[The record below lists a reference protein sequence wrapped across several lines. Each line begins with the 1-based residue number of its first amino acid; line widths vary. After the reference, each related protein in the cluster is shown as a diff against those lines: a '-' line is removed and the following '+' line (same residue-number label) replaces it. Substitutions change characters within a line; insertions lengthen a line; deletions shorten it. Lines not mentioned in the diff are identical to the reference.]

1 MNEHLTEWDMQRYAE
16 IRTVTPENVE
26 FVAWAN
32 CHVFECEKCRERLD
46 MVCEQAAQPLLNEG
60 LKR

>member
-16 IRTVTPENVE
+16 IYTVTPENVE
-26 FVAWAN
+26 FVAWVN
-32 CHVFECEKCRERLD
+32 CHVFECEKCRLLLD
-46 MVCEQAAQPLLNEG
+46 MVCEQTAPPSRDEG